1 MDELERRLRED
12 ASRIRA
18 EVTPELQV
26 RIHASLRRERPV
38 PPAREPGLPLWLS
51 ASVTGA
57 LAAVVAIV
65 SVNVANIGDAPE
77 AVDSAP
83 YSVPQ
88 YVGDL
93 HRAIPLRAASA
104 DLTAPLEEEMR
115 NLRSDLERARE
126 NVERDLEFTFQPES

>member
-1 MDELERRLRED
+1 MDELERRLRKD
-12 ASRIRA
+12 ASQIRA

-26 RIHASLRRERPV
+26 RIRESLRSERPV
-38 PPAREPGLPLWLS
+38 PAREPGLPLWLA

-65 SVNVANIGDAPE
+65 SVNVANIGNAPE

-93 HRAIPLRAASA
+93 HRALPLRATTA
-104 DLTAPLEEEMR
+104 DLTAPLEEEMK